1 MINIAKGAAHTAG
14 EYIADAFGGRAQ
26 LVIEQKSLND
36 FVSDVDRHS
45 EQLITTELRQHFPSH
60 RILGE
65 EFGESGTRESPY
77 TWIIDPLDGTTNF
90 LRGIPHF
97 AVSIGLQCDDQLVLG
112 IVYDPIKKELFCAEL
127 GQGAQVN
134 GQPMHVANGASL
146 HGALLATGVPYSG
159 DPLANISAF
168 TSTLSS
174 LLARQTSGIRRLGA
188 AALDLAYVAAGR
200 YDGFWE
206 SNLKPWDIAAGAL
219 LVTEAGGVVS
229 ALNGDDSYL
238 KSGHILAAGQQ
249 VHQEMLAITTQ
260 SYWGV

>member
-1 MINIAKGAAHTAG
+1 MSIAKAAAQSAG
-14 EYIADAFGGRAQ
+14 KYIAESFGDRAQ

-36 FVSDVDRHS
+36 FVSEVDRHS
-45 EQLITTELRQHFPSH
+45 EQVITAELHRHFPSH

-65 EFGESGTRESPY
+65 EYGVSGGLESPY

-97 AVSIGLQCDDQLVLG
+97 AVSIGLKHDDQLVLG
-112 IVYDPIKKELFCAEL
+112 VVYDPVKNELFSAEL
-127 GQGAQVN
+127 GRGAQMN
-134 GQPMHVANGASL
+134 GQTISVTNGGGL

-159 DPLANISAF
+159 DPLASLSAF
-168 TSTLSS
+168 TSTMTT
-174 LLARQTSGIRRLGA
+174 LLAQQTSGIRRLGA

-206 SNLKPWDIAAGAL
+206 SHLKPWDIAAGAL

-229 ALNGDDSYL
+229 DLAGRDNYL
-238 KSGHILAAGQQ
+238 ESGHVMAAGVQ
-249 VHQEMLAITTQ
+249 VHQAMLPITAQT
-260 SYWGV
+260 YLHL